1 MGDGRDMTADVT
13 SGAPDRWQG
22 RVVLITGSSSGIGK
36 ATAERFGG
44 LGASVL
50 VNSSR
55 SAEAGQAVA
64 AALPD
69 ALYVQA
75 DVADEKE
82 CARLVETAVERWGRL
97 DVLVN
102 NAGTGPLIAH
112 GDLKAAT
119 VSVWQE
125 VFGVNVFG
133 TWALTVAAMEEL
145 TKAKGCVVNVT
156 SLAGI
161 RELGSSVPYAVSK
174 AATNHMTELVA
185 KVVGPEVRVNAVAP
199 GLVDTP
205 RTVGWTGSF
214 EAYGQLAPMRRAATS
229 DDVTDVIMFLSE
241 SPYMTGEVVVVDGG
255 FGLAR

>member
-1 MGDGRDMTADVT
+1 MTDDGASTA
-13 SGAPDRWQG
+13 GRWKG

-36 ATAERFGG
+36 AVAQRFGG

-55 SAEAGQAVA
+55 SADAGKAVA
-64 AALPD
+64 DSLPD

-75 DVADEKE
+75 DVADEGE
-82 CARLVETAVERWGRL
+82 CGRLVETALERWGRL
-97 DVLVN
+97 DVLIN

-112 GDLKAAT
+112 SDLRAAT
-119 VSVWQE
+119 VDVWRE

-133 TWALTVAAMEEL
+133 TWALTVAAMPEL
-145 TKAKGCVVNVT
+145 TKAKGCVVNIT

-161 RELGSSVPYAVSK
+161 RELGSSVPYACSK

-185 KVVGPEVRVNAVAP
+185 KVVGPDVRVNAVAP

-205 RTVGWTGSF
+205 RAEGWTASF
-214 EAYGQLAPMRRAATS
+214 EAYRQLSPMRRRNS
-229 DDVTDVIMFLSE
+229 
-241 SPYMTGEVVVVDGG
+241 
-255 FGLAR
+255 